1 MGKRKALLIL
11 QSVFCVLTAVALI
24 VADLSIYFEGVA
36 LKAEDPM
43 ADIYT
48 AEAVAGK
55 VVFVLPFF
63 LIAVIVTLICAVL
76 GVRDEKADKPAVRV
90 DIKKNSEDGRLSGT
104 ALTAVRVV
112 ILALAL
118 ICIVAGVINGSMTD
132 VFIKA
137 SKICTECIGLG

>member
-11 QSVFCVLTAVALI
+11 QSVFCVLTAVALV

-55 VVFVLPFF
+55 VVFVLLLF

-90 DIKKNSEDGRLSGT
+90 DIKKNSEGGRLSGT

>member
-1 MGKRKALLIL
+1 
-11 QSVFCVLTAVALI
+11 
-24 VADLSIYFEGVA
+24 
-36 LKAEDPM
+36 M

>member
-137 SKICTECIGLG
+137 SKLCTECIGLG